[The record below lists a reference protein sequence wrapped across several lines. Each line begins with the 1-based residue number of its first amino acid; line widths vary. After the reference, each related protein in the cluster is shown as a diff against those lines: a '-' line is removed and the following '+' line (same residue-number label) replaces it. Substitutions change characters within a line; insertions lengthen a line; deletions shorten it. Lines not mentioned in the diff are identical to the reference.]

1 MVLAAFDAYAAAKTL
16 RDAGF
21 DESRA
26 EAAVFMVRDAV
37 ADGGAKADVTGLKA
51 DVAELKA
58 DFKAEIVRLEGR
70 VETGLAS
77 PENRML
83 EFAIGIAAANAAP
96 TVALMKLPP

>member
-58 DFKAEIVRLEGR
+58 DFKAEIVRP
-70 VETGLAS
+70 A
-77 PENRML
+77 
-83 EFAIGIAAANAAP
+83 AGIPGGERWRARKDSNPRPAD
-96 TVALMKLPP
+96 